1 MTRTLKISAIALL
14 GALVLW
20 ACGGGAT
27 GPKEVGQAFLEALA
41 EGDFGTAKDY
51 ATQDSQEALDMMEKM
66 GGGETTG
73 SKDDI
78 KVGEVKEEGDKA
90 TLMYTEKGAEKTLDL
105 VKEDGEWKVKY
116 SKGGPTEGNSGME
129 ELDNAMEDL
138 GNELE
143 EALEGAMEEGE

>member
-20 ACGGGAT
+20 ACGGGAKT
-27 GPKEVGQAFLEALA
+27 SKDVGTAFLEALA
-41 EGDFGTAKDY
+41 EGDFSTAKDY
-51 ATQDSQEALDMMEKM
+51 ATKDSQEALDMMETM

-78 KVGEVKEEGDKA
+78 KVGEVKEDGDKA
-90 TLMYTEKGAEKTLDL
+90 TLMYTEKGEEKTLDM

-116 SKGGPTEGNSGME
+116 SKGGPTEGNSGLE

-138 GNELE
+138 GN
-143 EALEGAMEEGE
+143 AMEEAMEEVGGEE